1 MNSIKIL
8 HCADIHL
15 GFYEN
20 SIGVTAESRAA
31 ETLLT
36 FEKII
41 STAKENNVDFLLI
54 SGDLFTS
61 NNIEKNFIDSVFES
75 FSKIPEINIIYAAG
89 NHDPLNSDSPFKK
102 HTIPKNVHVLD
113 TKDCCVEFKDLNT
126 RIYGRSFKE
135 VYLKGEAN
143 FSIKPDDSFINIMCL
158 HGELKSDLH
167 SDYNSVTNN
176 FIADSGMD
184 YIALGHIHKRT
195 EVQKINN
202 TYFAYCGCPEGQGF
216 DELGEKGIYLGTI
229 SKNDCQLNF
238 VPVAKRMHICE
249 NVDVSDCFTSA
260 DVYSKIMGIIEQ
272 KYPNNPFENLY
283 KIILT
288 GFVEENADFSIPEIS
303 GRLLENLYF
312 AKIKDKTQIKIDFNL
327 IAKEPTLKGIFV
339 KNMLNKI
346 ENAADQEKDN
356 LIYALN
362 LGIKAFNSEVTYYE
376 D

>member
-54 SGDLFTS
+54 SGDLFNS

-75 FSKIPEINIIYAAG
+75 FSKIPEINVIYAAG

-102 HTIPKNVHVLD
+102 YTIPENVHVLD

-135 VYLKGEAN
+135 VYLKGKAN

-158 HGELKSDLH
+158 HGELKSDLL

-216 DELGEKGIYLGTI
+216 DELGEKGVYLGTV

-260 DVYSKIMGIIEQ
+260 DVYSKIMGALEQ

-283 KIILT
+283 KIVLT
-288 GFVEENADFSIPEIS
+288 GFVEENADFSLPEIS

-312 AKIKDKTQIKIDFNL
+312 AKIKDKTQIKIDFNI

-346 ENAADQEKDN
+346 ENAADQEKEN

>member
-41 STAKENNVDFLLI
+41 STAKENNVEFLLI
-54 SGDLFTS
+54 SGDLFNS
-61 NNIEKNFIDSVFES
+61 NNIEKKFIDSVFES
-75 FSKIPEINIIYAAG
+75 FSKIPEINVIYAAG

-102 HTIPKNVHVLD
+102 YTIPENVHVLD
-113 TKDCCVEFKDLNT
+113 TKDCCVEFKNLNT

-158 HGELKSDLH
+158 HGELKSDLQ

-216 DELGEKGIYLGTI
+216 DELGEKGVYLGTV
-229 SKNDCQLNF
+229 SKNDCQLDF

-260 DVYSKIMGIIEQ
+260 DVYSKIMGVVEQ

-283 KIILT
+283 KIVLT

-312 AKIKDKTQIKIDFNL
+312 AKIKDKTQIKIDFNV

-346 ENAADQEKDN
+346 ENAADQEKEN

>member
-54 SGDLFTS
+54 SGDLFNS
-61 NNIEKNFIDSVFES
+61 NNIEKKFIDSVFES
-75 FSKIPEINIIYAAG
+75 FSKIPEINVIYAAG

-102 HTIPKNVHVLD
+102 YTIPENVHVLD

-158 HGELKSDLH
+158 HGELKSDLQ

-216 DELGEKGIYLGTI
+216 DELGEKGVYLGTV

-260 DVYSKIMGIIEQ
+260 DVYSKIMGVVEQ
-272 KYPNNPFENLY
+272 KYPNAPFENLY
-283 KIILT
+283 KIVLT

-312 AKIKDKTQIKIDFNL
+312 AKIKDKTQIKIDFNV

-346 ENAADQEKDN
+346 ENAADQEKEN